1 MYIGVLY
8 ISGEPMNYIEDVQ
21 GDIVVVKVLHTE
33 ATLRYAL
40 DFRNYLLNLIASGK
54 NKIVVDLTSTT
65 FMDST
70 FLGALV
76 YTLKKSVAAG
86 GGLRIIRNKIDSP
99 VWTMFEIT
107 NMIKV
112 FKIYEEPQAAVASF

>member
-1 MYIGVLY
+1 MK
-8 ISGEPMNYIEDVQ
+8 YIEEIQ

-33 ATLRYAL
+33 ATLKYAME
-40 DFRNYLLNLIASGK
+40 FRNYLLNLIALGHS
-54 NKIVVDLTSTT
+54 KIVVDLTLTT

-76 YTLKKSVAAG
+76 FTLKKSVAAG
-86 GGLRIIRNKIDSP
+86 GGLRIVRNKIDSP

-107 NMIKV
+107 DMIKV
-112 FKIYEEPQAAVASF
+112 FKIFEEPVQALESFSG